1 MKPNNQKQDSFR
13 LRGSFFTLSAM
24 ELYSADIDSID
35 EQLTKNIALAPK
47 FFEKA
52 PLVIDLEKINGKIP
66 NLSTLKQLLEKHN
79 LIPVAVCSSKKAHQ
93 TAAHKAG
100 LGILTANAPAPQAE
114 TIPNQTKETETDDHQ
129 KEVEAAP
136 HYEVKNHGLVI
147 RHAVRSGQQI
157 YARGGDLTVLAS
169 VSTGAE
175 ILADGNI
182 HIYGTLRG
190 RAFAGA
196 SGDTDAMIF
205 CHSLQ
210 AELVS
215 IAGHYQLNEKID
227 SNYLNKRTVTH
238 LQDERLLIDL
248 LD

>member
-1 MKPNNQKQDSFR
+1 MKQKHQKQESFR
-13 LRGSFFTLSAM
+13 LRGSFFSLSAM
-24 ELYSADIDSID
+24 ELHTADVDKID

-52 PLVIDLEKINGKIP
+52 PLVIDLEKIDGKIP
-66 NLSTLKQLLEKHN
+66 DLSALRQLLEKHN

-100 LGILTANAPAPQAE
+100 FGILTASAPTPQ
-114 TIPNQTKETETDDHQ
+114 I
-129 KEVEAAP
+129 EATP
-136 HYEVKNHGLVI
+136 HYEPKSHNIVI

-182 HIYGTLRG
+182 HVYGTLRG

-196 SGDTDAMIF
+196 SGDTETMIF

>member
-1 MKPNNQKQDSFR
+1 MKQKQQKQGSFR
-13 LRGSFFTLSAM
+13 IRGSFFSLSAM
-24 ELYSADIDSID
+24 ELHSADIDSID

-66 NLSTLKQLLEKHN
+66 DLSALRQLLEKHN

-100 LGILTANAPAPQAE
+100 LGILTANAAAPQQAE
-114 TIPNQTKETETDDHQ
+114 TIPDQTKESKTT
-129 KEVEAAP
+129 P
-136 HYEVKNHGLVI
+136 HDEPGNHGLVI

-157 YARGGDLTVLAS
+157 YAKDGDLTILAS

-175 ILADGNI
+175 VLADGNI
-182 HIYGTLRG
+182 HIYGALRG

-196 SGDTDAMIF
+196 NGNTEAMIF
-205 CHSLQ
+205 CHTLQ

-215 IAGHYQLNEKID
+215 IAGHYRLNEKID
-227 SNYLNKRTVTH
+227 ADYLNKRTAIH